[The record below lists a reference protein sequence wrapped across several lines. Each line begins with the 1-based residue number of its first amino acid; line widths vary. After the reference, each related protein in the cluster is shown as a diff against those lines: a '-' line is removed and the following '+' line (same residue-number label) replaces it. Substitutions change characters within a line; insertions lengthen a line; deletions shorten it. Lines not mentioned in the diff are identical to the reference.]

1 MQTVTL
7 IIFCVTV
14 LPLIF
19 TPGPDIIYITT
30 RGIAQGRQAGL
41 ISTLGVCTGY
51 VVHTLLAVLGLS
63 ALVYASETLFHI
75 LRYAGAAYLLYLG
88 IKAIRN
94 KSHIELKTDKR
105 LLGNSRMY
113 FTGVATSIMNPKA
126 ILFFISYLPQFVV
139 PQAGNVTAQLF
150 MLGALFTAMCA
161 LVYGMYGFFSGA
173 IGERLS
179 ESPRVSDLMRWL
191 TGSVLIGLGVRLALP
206 DKR

>member
-51 VVHTLLAVLGLS
+51 LVHTLLAVLGLS